1 MQDYFAKATCMGNL
15 DKCVCSTNH
24 GLSFRFSLYNCLAW
38 RRRLGSVDIDRLF
51 WISWNH
57 ISQDAPWKPNSQLFL
72 TSTLPSLM
80 MLPAIGTENM
90 PKPIKIWSRL
100 PTYAF
105 SVRSSH
111 HAKIC
116 VRWKLM
122 SNEKCSPVLWIP
134 WRHLH
139 THTGIQDK
147 CSFPLKDQ
155 TVSCDNKFNYFST

>member
-100 PTYAF
+100 STYAF

-122 SNEKCSPVLWIP
+122 SKMLPCALNTMTTFTHSYWNTGQMQFSFERSNSILW
-134 WRHLH
+134 
-139 THTGIQDK
+139 Q
-147 CSFPLKDQ
+147 
-155 TVSCDNKFNYFST
+155 